1 MNLARPAAFL
11 VAMLIA
17 SVQAPATPLAAPPE
31 WDQRQTPCST
41 GLRLPPAGPFAV
53 FLFCEDA
60 LGTYLAVVHLGPLG
74 QPSAGPWTL
83 DDRYWY
89 EPLWGADVTGYRWS
103 SDGTRLYVTTSDAY
117 GSGGGYCLDLGKRH
131 ASQLLP
137 DGPAVSNT
145 APGPGYFINQLKP
158 QLGAK
163 GGATAH

>member
-17 SVQAPATPLAAPPE
+17 SVQAPATPPAAPPE

-41 GLRLPPAGPFAV
+41 GLRIPPAGPFAV

-60 LGTYLAVVHLGPLG
+60 LGTYLAVVRLGPLG

-83 DDRYWY
+83 NDRYWY

-103 SDGTRLYVTTSDAY
+103 S
-117 GSGGGYCLDLGKRH
+117 GGYCVDLGKRH